1 MMTMLTLAVEDAAE
15 TVDAAV
21 ATGSLT
27 SHVVAAV
34 IFSLIGIAILGLCF
48 WLMTKITPFSVVTE
62 IEEDQNTALGIILG
76 SVMIAMAIIIAA
88 AIHG

>member
-1 MMTMLTLAVEDAAE
+1 MKTMLTLAIQDVTE
-15 TVDAAV
+15 TVDNATAA
-21 ATGSLT
+21 GSLT

-48 WLMTKITPFSVVTE
+48 WLMTRITPFSVVKE
-62 IEEDQNTALGIILG
+62 IEEDQNTALGIIMG

>member
-48 WLMTKITPFSVVTE
+48 WLMTKITPFSVVKE